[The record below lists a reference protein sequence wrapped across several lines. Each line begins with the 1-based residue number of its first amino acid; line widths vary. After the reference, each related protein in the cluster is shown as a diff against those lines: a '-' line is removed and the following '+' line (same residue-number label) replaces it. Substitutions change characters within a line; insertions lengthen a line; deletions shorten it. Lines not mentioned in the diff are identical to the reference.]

1 MLRNLFTKALLCSLV
16 LTIGF
21 ALAPVASAGGFY
33 VSVER
38 PAKGDAEVKE
48 AVLLVRAYGCHKP
61 EDANLTAT
69 AEGIVNGKRQSIPVQ
84 LTKTSKGVFA
94 IKQQWAANGV
104 WVLNIS
110 GVYLGATRSLL
121 VELGANGKLHTGDD
135 SKVSALKADRKF
147 TTAEIDSALQNV
159 SGKIA
164 RS

>member
-1 MLRNLFTKALLCSLV
+1 MLRKIFAKALLCSMVLSMV
-16 LTIGF
+16 LTF
-21 ALAPVASAGGFY
+21 APMASAGGFY
-33 VSVER
+33 VDVMR
-38 PAKGDAEVKE
+38 PDKGDTEVKD
-48 AVLLVRAYGCHKP
+48 AVLLVRPHGCHKP

-69 AEGIVNGKRQSIPVQ
+69 AEGIVNGKRQSIPLQ

-94 IKQQWAANGV
+94 IKQQWATSGA

-121 VELGANGKLHTGDD
+121 VELGPQGKVQTG
-135 SKVSALKADRKF
+135 SNNKVIARRADQKF
-147 TTAEIDSALQNV
+147 TAAEVDSALQEV

>member
-1 MLRNLFTKALLCSLV
+1 MLRKTFAKTLLCSIV
-16 LTIGF
+16 LSIGLTF
-21 ALAPVASAGGFY
+21 APQASAGGFY
-33 VSVER
+33 VDVLR
-38 PAKGDAEVKE
+38 PEKGDTEVKG

-69 AEGIVNGKRQSIPVQ
+69 AEGIVNGKRQSIPLQ

-94 IKQQWAANGV
+94 IKQQWATSGA

-121 VELGANGKLHTGDD
+121 VELGAQGKVQTGND
-135 SKVSALKADRKF
+135 SKVIARRADHKFSA
-147 TTAEIDSALQNV
+147 AEVDSALQDV

>member
-1 MLRNLFTKALLCSLV
+1 MLRNIFTKALLCSLV
-16 LTIGF
+16 LSIGLTLTPM
-21 ALAPVASAGGFY
+21 ALAGGFH

-38 PAKGDAEVKE
+38 PSKTDSEVKD

-94 IKQQWAANGV
+94 IKQQWAENGV

-110 GVYLGATRSLL
+110 GAYLGATRSLL
-121 VELGANGKLHTGDD
+121 VELGAKGKLHTGDD
-135 SKVSALKADRKF
+135 SNVSARKADRKF
-147 TTAEIDSALQNV
+147 TTAEIDSALQSV
-159 SGKIA
+159 SGKVA